1 MRSSS
6 VTETWAGGGGGH
18 QKAGEPLSA
27 KKSPLRGWV
36 LESMGL
42 WFFIQEGEH
51 RKKRDG
57 QRRGSEKP
65 TLPMELAALH
75 SHFNVTLL
83 NQPALYCEAKR
94 IAPEIRYVQ

>member
-1 MRSSS
+1 MNK
-6 VTETWAGGGGGH
+6 EKGAE
-18 QKAGEPLSA
+18 KGE
-27 KKSPLRGWV
+27 LRR
-36 LESMGL
+36 E
-42 WFFIQEGEH
+42 
-51 RKKRDG
+51 RKKGSKERREAKRREG
-57 QRRGSEKP
+57 KEGRRERQRRGSEKP